1 MKATLAL
8 AFTLL
13 AGCSLQK
20 HTLFSG
26 SGSGGGQTSED
37 STSSGS
43 SPTEDPNAERE
54 RMAEYHAQQGQS
66 SLDEGAF
73 LRHEF
78 DALEGLT
85 VADAKAKAKAFGHVG
100 PVRVL
105 EAKEFVE
112 GCAPGTV
119 CDAQGEWGETSGM
132 GDEDVLVLWTNK
144 TVTISGPPE

>member
-13 AGCSLQK
+13 AACSLQK

-26 SGSGGGQTSED
+26 SASGGGQTSEA

-78 DALEGLT
+78 DALKGLT

-100 PVRVL
+100 VVRVL
-105 EAKEFVE
+105 EEDDFVE
-112 GCAPGTV
+112 GCAAGIV
-119 CDAQGEWGETSGM
+119 CSATDERGGQSGM
-132 GDEDVLVLWTNK
+132 GDDDRLLLWTNK